1 MAPIKVDNRLL
12 NKPPEFS
19 PGLNPVDEAPGP
31 QVLHAY
37 LCGRSRQHIALSL
50 ASFALPH
57 KRKLCLLR
65 SLSQISAG
73 IQAVQRVYTY
83 VHMCSDIA
91 LSPYRPLP
99 HRGRSETVTRKANGH
114 CISRSDHRRS
124 LHRHQVSTA
133 CPSRAADRRGVTHTR
148 WIWILVRRLTPFLD
162 ACLLQPFHVRVLTAR
177 TSIKL
182 QQAAKLTTMGPC
194 HGTLDSSCFKY
205 MLFDKPR
212 AERA

>member
-1 MAPIKVDNRLL
+1 MPICVAEADSTLHSHL
-12 NKPPEFS
+12 QALHS
-19 PGLNPVDEAPGP
+19 PQKKTLPLAITVPDLCWDSGCPACVHIRAHVFRHSPV
-31 QVLHAY
+31 
-37 LCGRSRQHIALSL
+37 SL
-50 ASFALPH
+50 QASA
-57 KRKLCLLR
+57 
-65 SLSQISAG
+65 SQ
-73 IQAVQRVYTY
+73 
-83 VHMCSDIA
+83 
-91 LSPYRPLP
+91 
-99 HRGRSETVTRKANGH
+99 GRSETVTRKANGH